1 MRAPKLKYRIT
12 ILNSL
17 SYLFILSCVIY
28 TLYKWQVLSKGEG
41 WGVVAMVGLMSIG
54 LIPLSADLILQ
65 FFIKKKTTLNLV
77 GLLVGIIIT
86 VLLLPHIE

>member
-1 MRAPKLKYRIT
+1 MRTPKFKYRIT

-17 SYLFILSCVIY
+17 SYLFILSCLIY
-28 TLYKWQVLSKGEG
+28 TLYKWWVLSKGEG

-54 LIPLSADLILQ
+54 LIPLSADLVLQ
-65 FFIKKKTTLNLV
+65 FFIKEKTTLNLV

>member
-1 MRAPKLKYRIT
+1 M
-12 ILNSL
+12 
-17 SYLFILSCVIY
+17 SYLFILSCLIY
-28 TLYKWQVLSKGEG
+28 TLYKWWVLSKGEG

-54 LIPLSADLILQ
+54 LIPLSADLVLQ
-65 FFIKKKTTLNLV
+65 FFIKEKTTLNLV